1 MEKFKD
7 ISVSIKQH
15 LAYVEINRPPNNF
28 FDANLIQQIADAYE
42 SLDEENECRVIL
54 LKSEGKNFCA
64 GANFK
69 SSAYVTICF
78 FDLLRREN

>member
-7 ISVSIKQH
+7 ISVIIEQH

-42 SLDEENECRVIL
+42 SLDEEDECRVIL
-54 LKSEGKNFCA
+54 IQD
-64 GANFK
+64 
-69 SSAYVTICF
+69 TIT
-78 FDLLRREN
+78 

>member
-42 SLDEENECRVIL
+42 SLNEEDECRVIL
-54 LKSEGKNFCA
+54 LKSEGKIFCA
-64 GANFK
+64 GANFGQ
-69 SSAYVTICF
+69 
-78 FDLLRREN
+78 DEDMLD

>member
-28 FDANLIQQIADAYE
+28 DANLIQQIADAYE
-42 SLDEENECRVIL
+42 SLDEEDECRVIL
-54 LKSEGKNFCA
+54 LKSEGKISVQEQILV
-64 GANFK
+64 K
-69 SSAYVTICF
+69 MKIC
-78 FDLLRREN
+78 